1 MNPEEYQAYTI
12 ALQSN
17 LEQNPDVIG
26 LVALG
31 SMAKQDYQPD
41 RWSDHDFFVMTKS
54 GKQEELRQN
63 LSWLPDHENI
73 VLALRETAHGLK
85 VLYRDG
91 HLVEFAV
98 FDTQELYLSKVNRY
112 RLLFEREEDIAQHL
126 TRIKSSV
133 IPPQHSPQEDFKEIS
148 MFLCN
153 LLIGVGRHKRGEQL
167 SGHEFVKTFALSSLV
182 FLLEKHLPSSRK
194 EVLDNLNNLRRF
206 ELVYPE
212 LGLEL
217 NQLLLNE
224 TPQAAL
230 KLMALAERELS
241 GKMADFPA
249 EAFAVVRHQAE
260 EN

>member
-1 MNPEEYQAYTI
+1 MNAEKYQEYTT
-12 ALQSN
+12 ALQAN
-17 LEQNPDVIG
+17 LEQNPEVIG

-63 LSWLPDHENI
+63 LTWLPNHENI
-73 VLALRETAHGLK
+73 VLALRETEHGLK

-98 FDTQELYLSKVNRY
+98 FDTKELYLSKVNRY
-112 RLLFEREEDIAQHL
+112 LLLFEREEDIAQHL
-126 TRIKSSV
+126 TNIKTSAP
-133 IPPQHSPQEDFKEIS
+133 PPQNNPQEDFKEIS

-167 SGHEFVKTFALSSLV
+167 SGHEFVKTFAFYSLI
-182 FLLEKHLPSSRK
+182 FLLEKHLPGQRK
-194 EVLDNLNNLRRF
+194 EILDNLNHLRRF

-212 LGLEL
+212 LGFEL
-217 NQLLLNE
+217 NTALLEE

-230 KLMALAERELS
+230 TLMAVAERELAS
-241 GKMADFPA
+241 KIPDFPG
-249 EAFAVVRHQAE
+249 EAFEVMRQQVIQD
-260 EN
+260 